1 MSYPGSSGTPHLPPP
16 ATYAPSAVTSCAS
29 PTPRPKSAL
38 PFVWCVVLAIPV
50 VFALLF
56 GLSLLLRGMFGVNHG
71 ILHLGYW
78 ATLGLGILMLV
89 IGTIGAI
96 TRESSNALI
105 RAQSHAPRK
114 PATPFVVIAVLGP
127 LVVIALFL
135 VGQWR
140 YFGAGLF
147 GLILHGLAIVALL
160 VTGISV
166 AVIRSRSRAT
176 PSASPSAPIGYTT
189 DGQPIYPVVGYTA
202 DGRPVTADRAVG
214 LQPRPTGT
222 NAMAIVA
229 LIMAF
234 AVPLLAVIF
243 GHVARSQIRR
253 TGEDGAGMALAGLI
267 IGYLSVAAYVVAVVV
282 LIVLA
287 NS

>member
-1 MSYPGSSGTPHLPPP
+1 MSYPGSRGTPHLPPP
-16 ATYAPSAVTSCAS
+16 ATYPPSAVAGYAS

-38 PFVWCVVLAIPV
+38 PFVGCVVLAIPV
-50 VFALLF
+50 VFALLL
-56 GLSLLLRGMFGVNHG
+56 GLSLLLGGMFGVTYG
-71 ILHLGYW
+71 ILQLGYW
-78 ATLGLGILMLV
+78 ATLGLGVLMLV
-89 IGTIGAI
+89 IGTIGSI
-96 TRESSNALI
+96 TRESSNARI
-105 RAQSHAPRK
+105 RAQAHAPGK
-114 PATPFVVIAVLGP
+114 PATPFVAIAVLGP

-140 YFGAGLF
+140 YFGGGLF
-147 GLILHGLAIVALL
+147 GLILHVLAIIALL

-189 DGQPIYPVVGYTA
+189 DGQPIYPVVGYTP
-202 DGRPVTADRAVG
+202 DGRAVTADRAVG
-214 LQPRPTGT
+214 LQPRATGT

-234 AVPLLAVIF
+234 VVPFLAIIF

-267 IGYLSVAAYVVAVVV
+267 IGYLSIAAYIVAVVV
-282 LIVLA
+282 VVGVA